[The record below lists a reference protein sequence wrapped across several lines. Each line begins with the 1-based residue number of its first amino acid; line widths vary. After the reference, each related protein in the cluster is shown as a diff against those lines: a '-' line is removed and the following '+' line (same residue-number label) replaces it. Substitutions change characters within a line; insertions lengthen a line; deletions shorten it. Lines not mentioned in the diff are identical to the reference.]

1 MLKYTII
8 AVSAFTIAMFSL
20 TACTSTEF
28 VEVPVPQTV
37 EVERTVEVTRE
48 IAVPVVETVEVT
60 REVEIPI
67 VETVEVE
74 KIVEVEVTREVE
86 YLLTIEVTR
95 VVEVEVPA
103 EDAADT
109 DLDVDGFVREA
120 KTYFQDVRDY
130 DLATDLFLVNLGT
143 YMSIVSSLDYMP
155 LGAVQRAG
163 ENMAN
168 AVELLFE
175 LRVPQGFSELHA
187 SFEHLGNRVI
197 DLVKQADG
205 GRFDFV
211 RDEVDAVQSAL
222 NDVSAKVSE
231 R

>member
-1 MLKYTII
+1 MLKYSII

-37 EVERTVEVTRE
+37 EVERIVEVTRE

-86 YLLTIEVTR
+86 YLLTVEVTR
-95 VVEVEVPA
+95 VVEIEVPVQA
-103 EDAADT
+103 PTEGAT
-109 DLDVDGFVREA
+109 RIVLDVRN
-120 KTYFQDVRDY
+120 YN
-130 DLATDLFLVNLGT
+130 LATDLFLMNLVT

-155 LGAVQRAG
+155 LGAVQLAG
-163 ENMAN
+163 ESMAN

-175 LRVPQGFSELHA
+175 LPVPQGFSELHA
-187 SFEHLGNRVI
+187 LFERLGNHVI
-197 DLVKQADG
+197 DLVEHADG
-205 GRFDFV
+205 GRYDFV
-211 RDEVDAVQSAL
+211 KDEIDRVRSAL
-222 NDVSAKVSE
+222 NDVSAMVSE
-231 R
+231 RY